1 MKMLFVTVALAV
13 SVLGEPLFAQGT
25 GGDTGPATIVIVH
38 GAWGG
43 GWAFKEVD
51 RLLSARGDVVYR
63 PTLTGQGEKCH
74 LASPEVELETHIQDV
89 VNAIVWEKLDNVVLV
104 GHSYGGIVVT
114 GAADRV
120 ADRIKR
126 LVYLDAIVPNDGECV
141 NDVLGEVGR
150 NVEGDFVPAPWVA
163 ADAQPPHDVPHPA
176 KTFSQPVKLT
186 NPALKELPT
195 TYILTVDEGRDPS
208 EDLFYR
214 FSKRAKERG
223 WPVVLMT
230 GDHNVQWSKP
240 RELAEL
246 LHKIATE

>member
-1 MKMLFVTVALAV
+1 M
-13 SVLGEPLFAQGT
+13 
-25 GGDTGPATIVIVH
+25 
-38 GAWGG
+38 
-43 GWAFKEVD
+43 
-51 RLLSARGDVVYR
+51 
-63 PTLTGQGEKCH
+63 
-74 LASPEVELETHIQDV
+74 
-89 VNAIVWEKLDNVVLV
+89 
-104 GHSYGGIVVT
+104 
-114 GAADRV
+114 
-120 ADRIKR
+120 
-126 LVYLDAIVPNDGECV
+126 
-141 NDVLGEVGR
+141 
-150 NVEGDFVPAPWVA
+150 
-163 ADAQPPHDVPHPA
+163 
-176 KTFSQPVKLT
+176 KLT